1 MSHAALVGRADESR
15 ALRALLTRARN
26 GLSESIVLCGDPG
39 IGKTALLDSVT
50 AGLTDFGVIRCDGF
64 EAELAMPYAALHR
77 VGRPLLD
84 HLAALPER
92 QQQALAVAWGADGP
106 PPDRY
111 LVGLGILGLFAAAG
125 SVRPLVCVID
135 DAQWLD
141 AESRD
146 VLAFVAR
153 RLQAES
159 TVLLFAARDS
169 PDTDTQ
175 LAGIP
180 VLQIG
185 GLDVTSAVRLL
196 TASAPEVVDPHAAR
210 QIADATGGN
219 PLALID
225 LAREL
230 STRRLSEFSV
240 SAGPVPISRQLEQHY
255 LRRVRDMP
263 TDVQTWLLVAAAEP
277 AGHTDLIAAAAA
289 DLGLPDGCGAMAERA
304 GLVRSDATVVFR
316 HPLVRSAVY
325 GAAAGEPRRRVESA
339 LARQAERLQLTE
351 LAAWHAAEATLSTDT
366 AVADRLEA
374 VAETAGRRGG
384 LASQANLLARAADL
398 TPRGNQRNVRL
409 LAAAEIASDVGAA
422 QFSGQLLERLDETYL
437 DGVQRG
443 RIIML
448 RSALAMFTADS
459 VGTVHAPFD
468 LLRAAEQFRQSA
480 APDREQR
487 ALLRAFELSLA
498 TEHLMQGTTLA
509 EIGRRLADGAATAQG
524 PSRALLAALS
534 AHILAPYP
542 DAAPLMRAAL
552 DGLFA
557 LDDTELPRYGFSG
570 IALAVALF
578 DSAAGVAYLSRLA
591 RIASDSGALRDL
603 DAVLWVRTL
612 FEIGRGDPA
621 ASGAHIEQVREIRRA
636 IGYDAENV
644 INVSHLIWTGLPRGD
659 AEMIAAA
666 TRAMGFG
673 GVEHAAKAA
682 LATRDIADGRY
693 AEAYEQLRDM
703 LATPFLQPSYLQLPD
718 FVEAAARSG
727 RRAEAARTAAQ
738 LTTMAAASGTAW
750 LQGLDHRCR
759 ALLATDPDAEDHF
772 LRCIELLDTADVPAD
787 LGRAHLLYGEW
798 LRRMRRR
805 RLAREQLQC
814 AIDIFERI
822 EAPAFGERARAEMS
836 ATGAKVRTRH
846 VVSGVELSSQE
857 AAVAQMAAAGKTNA
871 EIGTALFI
879 SANTVDYHLRKV
891 FGKLAI
897 SSRRQL
903 SEHFRQ
909 S

>member
-1 MSHAALVGRADESR
+1 MSHADLVGRADESR

-26 GLSESIVLCGDPG
+26 GLSESIVLRGDPG
-39 IGKTALLDSVT
+39 IGKTALLNSVT
-50 AGLTDFGVIRCDGF
+50 EQLTGIDVIRCDGF
-64 EAELAMPYAALHR
+64 EAELTMPYAALHR
-77 VGRPLLD
+77 LGRPLLD
-84 HLAALPER
+84 HLSALPER

-106 PPDRY
+106 APDRY
-111 LVGLGILGLFAAAG
+111 LVGLGILGLVAAAA
-125 SVRPLVCVID
+125 SERPLVCVID

-141 AESRD
+141 SESRD

-159 TVLLFAARDS
+159 AVLLFASRDS
-169 PDTDTQ
+169 SDADTQ

-180 VLQIG
+180 VLQLE
-185 GLDVTSAVRLL
+185 GLDVPSAVQLL
-196 TASAPEVVDPHAAR
+196 TTTSPDVVDPHAAA
-210 QIADATGGN
+210 QIANATGGN
-219 PLALID
+219 PLALLD

-240 SAGPVPISRQLEQHY
+240 SAAPVPISRQLEEHY

-263 TDVQTWLLVAAAEP
+263 ADVQTWLLLAAAEP
-277 AGHTDLIAAAAA
+277 TGHAELIAAAAA
-289 DLGLPDGCGAMAERA
+289 DLGLPDGCGAAAERA
-304 GLVRSDATVVFR
+304 RLVRNDTTIVFR
-316 HPLVRSAVY
+316 HPLVRSAVH

-374 VAETAGRRGG
+374 VADTARRRGG

-398 TPRGNQRNVRL
+398 TPRGRLRNARL
-409 LAAAEIASDVGAA
+409 VAAADIASDVGAA
-422 QFSGQLLERLDETYL
+422 QLSGQLLERLDEEYL
-437 DGVQRG
+437 DDVQRG

-448 RSALAMFTADS
+448 RSALAMFTADP
-459 VGTVHAPFD
+459 VGTVHAPRD
-468 LLRAAEQFRQSA
+468 LLRAAEEFHTS

-487 ALLRAFELSLA
+487 ALLRAFDVSLA
-498 TEHLMQGTTLA
+498 TELLMQGTTLA
-509 EIGRRLADGAATAQG
+509 EIGQRLADGAATADG
-524 PSRALLAALS
+524 LSRTLLSALS

-542 DAAPLMRAAL
+542 DAVPLMRSAL

-557 LDDTELPRYGFSG
+557 LDDTELPKYGFSG

-578 DSAAGVAYLSRLA
+578 DSAAGVEYLSRLA
-591 RIASDSGALRDL
+591 RIASESGALRDL

-636 IGYDAENV
+636 IGYDSENV
-644 INVSHLIWTGLPRGD
+644 INVSHLIWTGLPRAD

-693 AEAYEQLRDM
+693 AEAYGQLRDM

-718 FVEAAARSG
+718 FVEAAVRSD
-727 RRAEAARTAAQ
+727 RRAEALQTTAR

-750 LQGLDHRCR
+750 LRGLDQRCR
-759 ALLATDPDAEDHF
+759 ALIAADTEAEENY
-772 LRCIELLDTADVPAD
+772 LRAIELLCAADVPAD

-798 LRRMRRR
+798 LRRLRRR
-805 RLAREQLQC
+805 RDAREQLQH
-814 AIDIFERI
+814 AIDIFDRI
-822 EAPAFGERARAEMS
+822 EAPSFGERARAELS
-836 ATGAKVRTRH
+836 ATGVKVRTRH
-846 VVSGVELSSQE
+846 VVGGVELSSQE
-857 AAVAQMAAAGKTNA
+857 AAVAQMAATGKTNA

-903 SEHFRQ
+903 GEHFGQ

>member
-50 AGLTDFGVIRCDGF
+50 AGLTDIDVIRCDGF

-146 VLAFVAR
+146 VLAFAAR

-159 TVLLFAARDS
+159 TVLLFAVRDS

-185 GLDVTSAVRLL
+185 GLDVPSAVRLL
-196 TASAPEVVDPHAAR
+196 TATAPEVVDPHAAR

-230 STRRLSEFSV
+230 SIRRLSEFSV
-240 SAGPVPISRQLEQHY
+240 SAGPVPISRQLEEHY

-263 TDVQTWLLVAAAEP
+263 ADVQTWLLVAAAEP
-277 AGHTDLIAAAAA
+277 TGHSDLIAAAAA

-304 GLVRSDATVVFR
+304 GLVRSDATMVFR

-398 TPRGNQRNVRL
+398 TPPGNRRNARL

-422 QFSGQLLERLDETYL
+422 QFSGQLLERLDEAYL

-448 RSALAMFTADS
+448 RSALAMFTADP
-459 VGTVHAPFD
+459 VGIVHAPRD
-468 LLRAAEQFRQSA
+468 LLRAAEQFRTS

-498 TEHLMQGTTLA
+498 TEHLMQGTTLS
-509 EIGRRLADGAATAQG
+509 EIGQRLADGAATAEG
-524 PSRALLAALS
+524 LSRALLSALS
-534 AHILAPYP
+534 AHIVAPYP
-542 DAAPLMRAAL
+542 VAAPLMRAAL

-557 LDDTELPRYGFSG
+557 LDDTALPQYGFSG

-644 INVSHLIWTGLPRGD
+644 INVSHLIWSGLPRAD

-693 AEAYEQLRDM
+693 AEAYEQLLDM

-727 RRAEAARTAAQ
+727 RRGEAARTAAQ

-759 ALLATDPDAEDHF
+759 ALLATDTGAEEHF
-772 LRCIELLDTADVPAD
+772 LRSIELLDTADVPAD

-814 AIDIFERI
+814 AIDIFDRI
-822 EAPAFGERARAEMS
+822 EAPAFGERARAELS

-903 SEHFRQ
+903 SEHFGQ